1 MDKIIFLDID
11 GVLNCRNTFKER
23 KQERIFYSRFLEKN
37 DFNLAKISMCD
48 IDFEKLQLLKY
59 IVLETNA
66 KIVISSSWKKLRY
79 YLLIEELLINKGI
92 PIIGATPY
100 INNKRG
106 TEIRKYLS
114 ENEVNDFIIID
125 DEIFN
130 DYDDELINH
139 LVKTD
144 FYNEGLNEEKAY
156 EAINLIR
163 KKLWLKK

>member
-1 MDKIIFLDID
+1 MEKIIFLDID

-23 KQERIFYSRFLEKN
+23 KEERVFYNKFLEKN

-79 YLLIEELLINKGI
+79 YLLIEELLINKGL
-92 PIIGATPY
+92 PIIGVTPY

-106 TEIRKYLS
+106 TEIKKYLV
-114 ENEVNDFIIID
+114 ENKVENFIIMD
-125 DEIFN
+125 DEIFD

-144 FYNEGLNEEKAY
+144 FYDEGLNEEKAD

-163 KKLWLKK
+163 KKL

>member
-48 IDFEKLQLLKY
+48 IDFERLQLLKY
-59 IVLETNA
+59 VTLETGA
-66 KIVISSSWKKLRY
+66 KIVVSSSWKNLRVY
-79 YLLIEELLINKGI
+79 PLIEELLINKGL
-92 PIIGATPY
+92 PIIGVTQH

-106 TEIRKYLS
+106 AEIRKYLS

-125 DEIFN
+125 DDDFD
-130 DYDDELINH
+130 DYDNELLNH

-144 FYNEGLNEEKAY
+144 FYNEGLNEEKVD
-156 EAINLIR
+156 EAISLLR
-163 KKLWLKK
+163 KRILWKL

>member
-1 MDKIIFLDID
+1 MEKIIFLDID
-11 GVLNCRNTFKER
+11 GVLNCKNTFKE
-23 KQERIFYSRFLEKN
+23 KKEERVFYNKFLEKN

-48 IDFEKLQLLKY
+48 IDFEKLELLKY

-163 KKLWLKK
+163 KKL